1 MKRLLSRR
9 RLMWLALFVVCW
21 ALTPLAFAAADLER
35 GYDSTGG
42 ELLLPILPVIILA
55 LVIAQRKTID

>member
-1 MKRLLSRR
+1 MRKLFTRARLK
-9 RLMWLALFVVCW
+9 WLAFAAACW

-42 ELLLPILPVIILA
+42 EAILPLLPVL
-55 LVIAQRKTID
+55 IAVMVMAHRKTIN